1 MRILHGVLNH
11 SFQSRCAPMPRL
23 HLRDRTESDLDGAHL
38 SELGGEVVK
47 ERWLASVAQSAQPWR
62 LSE

>member
-1 MRILHGVLNH
+1 
-11 SFQSRCAPMPRL
+11 MPRL
-23 HLRDRTESDLDGAHL
+23 HLRDRTESNLDGAHL

-47 ERWLASVAQSAQPWR
+47 EQWLASVAQSAQPWR